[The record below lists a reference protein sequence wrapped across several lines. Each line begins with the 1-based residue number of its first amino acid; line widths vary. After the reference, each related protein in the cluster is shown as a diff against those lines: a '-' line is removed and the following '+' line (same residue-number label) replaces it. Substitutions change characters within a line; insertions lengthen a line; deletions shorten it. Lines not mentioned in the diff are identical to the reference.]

1 MPTPYEYTYGDVKF
15 YDLGGTLV
23 LDTQASAYALYLVE
37 DTEPSPDPKWV
48 RVEVPG
54 ADGAVDLSRALTGQ
68 VQYATREITLR
79 FAGSQ
84 ATHALA
90 LGVVRTFRKL
100 LHGQRLRVATML
112 TTQVSGYYV
121 ADVECDGTADPSG
134 IVEITVTATC
144 DPFIRTG
151 TQTLALTA
159 SSTGS
164 TTAKLAVTTPN
175 ANLLKGAG
183 TIGASYASTA
193 YCPVTPTTARLW
205 WARGKNLL
213 DVSRWTVRGWVD
225 PSGTRARHDVEVV
238 GQAIHLGAVDAA
250 KDYYVDVVATG
261 QVGITSHDVNYAVGL
276 PFLTN
281 GTTYSRTVG
290 LVACLSGTISS
301 VSSPSVRIATIEMSG
316 IDADGYVTGAI
327 YSSAANSIATPAAG
341 DYADDRITGF
351 THSKTGTEHVCA
363 VRVSVSGIESDDLVV
378 TVGAS
383 SSAQLTAYEEAI
395 LGYATVDFGGTWL
408 VSSYLSATDTATIC
422 PWGEVAVTHN
432 LKATANSLKP
442 AALSPAV
449 TTTGSVD
456 GWPPTDATCLCLAA
470 VDAYGNDCPSCL
482 LTTSYATIGTKTG
495 SNTTMRSTP
504 TVTTTGG
511 AYVKLGGRVA
521 IVPSGAQE
529 LQALTVPGGSFSV
542 DYATLDGQAGTLT
555 WEGGV
560 L

>member
-15 YDLGGTLV
+15 YDLSGTLV

-100 LHGQRLRVATML
+100 LHGQRLRIQTML
-112 TTQVSGYYV
+112 TAQVSGYYV
-121 ADVECDGTADPSG
+121 ADVECDGTADPAG
-134 IVEITVTATC
+134 IVEVTVTATC

-159 SSTGS
+159 STTGS
-164 TTAKLAVTTPN
+164 TAAKLAVTTPN
-175 ANLLKGAG
+175 ASLLKGAG
-183 TIGASYASTA
+183 TFGASYTSTA

-225 PSGTRARHDVEVV
+225 PAGTREAHHVEVV
-238 GQAIHLGAVDAA
+238 GQAIHLGAVEEA
-250 KDYYVDVVATG
+250 KRYQVDVIATG
-261 QVGITSHDVNYAVGL
+261 QVGISSRDVNYSVGL
-276 PFLTN
+276 PFLAN
-281 GTTYSRTVG
+281 GTTYSRTIA
-290 LVACLSGTISS
+290 LSAYLSGTISS
-301 VSSPSVRIATIEMSG
+301 VSSPSVKVETIDMSDVG
-316 IDADGYVTGAI
+316 ADGYVTGATA
-327 YSSAANSIATPAAG
+327 SSASNSVATPAAG
-341 DYADDRITGF
+341 DYADERITGF
-351 THSKTGTEHVCA
+351 THSKTGTERVCA
-363 VRVSVSGIESDDLVV
+363 VRVDLSGITSADLVV
-378 TVGAS
+378 TISVAT
-383 SSAQLTAYEEAI
+383 SAQLATYEEAD
-395 LGYATVDFGGTWL
+395 LGYATVDFGGTFL
-408 VSSYLSATDTATIC
+408 GSSYLSATDTATIC
-422 PWGEVAVTHN
+422 PWGEVVTTHN
-432 LKATANSLKP
+432 LRATANSLKP

-456 GWPPTDATCLCLAA
+456 SWPPTDATCICLSA
-470 VDAYGNDCPSCL
+470 VDAYGNDCPSCV
-482 LTTSYATIGTKTG
+482 LTTAYATIGTKSG
-495 SNTTMRSTP
+495 SNSTMRSTP